1 MRPENAVVAMKGGR
15 THNPWELAAIS
26 LPKPSAGDSL
36 AARMQ
41 GVLVPPWGGGRG
53 GAGCSVG
60 YVWGFVPVLRGRW
73 EWMVSKSRLIA
84 KVSSEGQSSH
94 CGSVI

>member
-53 GAGCSVG
+53 G
-60 YVWGFVPVLRGRW
+60 
-73 EWMVSKSRLIA
+73 SRLLCWVCLGVCA
-84 KVSSEGQSSH
+84 CFAGAVGMDGFQVKSDR
-94 CGSVI
+94 